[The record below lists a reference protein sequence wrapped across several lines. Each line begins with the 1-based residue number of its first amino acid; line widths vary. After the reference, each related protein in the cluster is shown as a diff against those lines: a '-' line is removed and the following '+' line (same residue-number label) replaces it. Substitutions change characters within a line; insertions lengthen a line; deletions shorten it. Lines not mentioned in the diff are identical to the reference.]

1 MGVWIVASSMKNA
14 KTSFENNK
22 WGVSTRLKGV
32 WEKVAEGDL
41 LVFYIT
47 SPIHGVVGVAFV
59 EDKIEEST
67 MLWQDEL
74 MARKA
79 LYPYRIL
86 FKPIFILEKEKWES
100 NKITIKDLKVSVQAG
115 INHLKNE
122 DAKNKLLERISKS
135 WGIKIKENNT

>member
-1 MGVWIVASSMKNA
+1 MK
-14 KTSFENNK
+14 
-22 WGVSTRLKGV
+22 
-32 WEKVAEGDL
+32 KVAKGDL
-41 LVFYIT
+41 LVFYVT
-47 SPIHGVVGVAFV
+47 SPVRGAVGIAFV

-67 MLWQDEL
+67 TLWQDEL
-74 MARKA
+74 VVGRA

-100 NKITIKDLKVSVQAG
+100 NKITIKDLRVSVRAG

-135 WGIKIKENNT
+135 WRIKIKENNT

>member
-1 MGVWIVASSMKNA
+1 MDAWVVVSSAQNV

-32 WEKVAEGDL
+32 WEKVAKGDL
-41 LVFYIT
+41 LIFYVT
-47 SPIHGVVGVAFV
+47 SPVRGIVGVAFV
-59 EDKIEEST
+59 EGKIEEHT
-67 MLWQDEL
+67 TLWQDEL
-74 MARKA
+74 VVGRA

-122 DAKNKLLERISKS
+122 DAINKLLERISKS
-135 WGIKIKENNT
+135 WGIKIKANNT